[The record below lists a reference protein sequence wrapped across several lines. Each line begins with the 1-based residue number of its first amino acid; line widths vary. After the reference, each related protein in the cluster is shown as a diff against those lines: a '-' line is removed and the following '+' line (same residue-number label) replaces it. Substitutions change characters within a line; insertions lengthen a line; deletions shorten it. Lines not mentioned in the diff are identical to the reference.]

1 MLLFITFQENRFW
14 NIFFHLKFV
23 FILIQLITETQ
34 KPPLPDTGLKPL
46 KRRDVFV
53 DGAFY
58 KDCVI
63 FTVFDYSLCLLCF
76 KSYVIR
82 NMLVKLSRLHA
93 EGNLRFH
100 IFSQTS
106 ATYLNNS
113 NVTAKKKKS
122 FLFRISSVNVTKLA
136 ENFGFG
142 HIYKRNF

>member
-1 MLLFITFQENRFW
+1 MKIDSE
-14 NIFFHLKFV
+14 IFSFEICFHSNSTHHR
-23 FILIQLITETQ
+23 IQ
-34 KPPLPDTGLKPL
+34 KPPLPDTGLRPL

-76 KSYVIR
+76 KSYFIR

-93 EGNLRFH
+93 EGNLKFH

-106 ATYLNNS
+106 AAYLNNS
-113 NVTAKKKKS
+113 NVTAKE
-122 FLFRISSVNVTKLA
+122 I
-136 ENFGFG
+136 
-142 HIYKRNF
+142 